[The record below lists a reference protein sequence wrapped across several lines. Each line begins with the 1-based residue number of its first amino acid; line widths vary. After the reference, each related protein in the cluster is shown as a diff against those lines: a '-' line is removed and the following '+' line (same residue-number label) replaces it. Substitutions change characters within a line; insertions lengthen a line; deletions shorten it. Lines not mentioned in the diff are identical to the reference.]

1 MKILITGASGFIGG
15 FLVEEAL
22 RRGYETWAGIRA
34 GSSKAH
40 LQDKRIHFI
49 DLKYGDQEALTA
61 QLSDFAR
68 EHGAWDYVIHNAGL
82 TKTLDKRNF
91 FRVNAENTHRFIE
104 ALAAAGC
111 KPKKFLLMSSLSSY
125 GRGDEKTFRP
135 IHLDDPQRPDT
146 AYGQSKLEAENYI
159 RKQTLANAERYITEE
174 LKNLENMILG
184 AEDKLYALEIQSVK
198 SGLDFAVGAIPQRIT
213 FIYVKD
219 LATVAFLSLEKEEIE
234 NRHYFVADGDVYT
247 DESFARMI
255 QDILGKKRVLHAR
268 IPLGLVRIACH
279 CSEWI
284 GKLLKKS
291 MTLNSDK
298 YIILKQRNWI
308 CDVTPLQDDLGFI
321 PAYPLRKGLEESIEW
336 YKKEGWL

>member
-1 MKILITGASGFIGG
+1 MKDRKILITGASGFIGG

-22 RRGYETWAGIRA
+22 RRGYETWAGIRT

-135 IHLDDPQRPDT
+135 IRLDDPQRPDT

-159 RKQTLANAERYITEE
+159 RKQTYFPYV
-174 LKNLENMILG
+174 ILRPTG
-184 AEDKLYALEIQSVK
+184 VYGPGEKDYFMEIQSVK

-219 LATVAFLSLEKEEIE
+219 LATVAFLSLEKEEIK

-336 YKKEGWL
+336 YKKERWL